1 MAKQKSTTKKKTGK
15 AKSALALGTA
25 MPGPTIL
32 DAPRM
37 EVVDYIGWGN
47 LIKGWSRNPATAPK
61 DLQGLIDQCE
71 EAGVGLTLPSYITK
85 LQLVVQADDTFV
97 LRLPPANR
105 IAETETALQQG
116 GLYPIP
122 SFYNNRYGVIL
133 NIPQLQD
140 KLNFHAQRIGDYI
153 IRLTA

>member
-1 MAKQKSTTKKKTGK
+1 MANEETKANEKT
-15 AKSALALGTA
+15 ADAEPALALGSA

-32 DAPRM
+32 DEARM

-47 LIKGWSRNPATAPK
+47 LIKGWSRNPATAPTT
-61 DLQGLIDQCE
+61 LQGLVDQCE
-71 EAGVGLTLPSYITK
+71 KAGVGLSLPSYITK
-85 LQLVVQADDTFV
+85 LQLVVQADDTFI

-105 IAETETALQQG
+105 IAETETALKQG

-122 SFYNNRYGVIL
+122 GFYNNRYGVIL
-133 NIPQLQD
+133 NIPEHQD
-140 KLNFHAQRIGDYI
+140 KLDFHAQRIGDYI